1 MARPNRNLKKLNFYL
16 SESTH
21 KCLKHIAAIRETTVS
36 ELMREGLRQYA
47 LVELKK
53 EQDSGRII
61 TGRVGQDAVSDAAT
75 HTGGVNANG
84 AEG

>member
-1 MARPNRNLKKLNFYL
+1 MARPNRQLKKLNFYL

-21 KCLKHIAAIRETTVS
+21 KCLKHIAALRETTVS

-47 LVELKK
+47 IAELKT
-53 EQDSGRII
+53 ERESGRIT
-61 TGRVGQDAVSDAAT
+61 TGRPRQDAVIDAAT
-75 HTGGVNANG
+75 DTGGVNANG